1 MLREL
6 EKLLPHDIWPHWNRS
21 FWFDVDSDGGPALVT
36 ADEIRAVICLHA
48 TRVGLRGDI
57 EDGFCVP
64 SGAPLSEGR
73 QLKLTQAIESATV
86 QLNDQLRMRQPDFE

>member
-57 EDGFCVP
+57 EDGRHGTRILSFSQPITPPPLRTDNNFVGLP
-64 SGAPLSEGR
+64 SKPALS
-73 QLKLTQAIESATV
+73 
-86 QLNDQLRMRQPDFE
+86 